1 MCGRLYLI
9 NLPAQLH
16 PSGKAYLT
24 GVTKQVNL
32 GATFMLQ
39 LTVNFKC
46 AGIPTRC
53 TLKYMATSLTSVR
66 NVFSFFHVVVP
77 SKNSMGD
84 FRESRMPLN
93 KRYYHCASTGIP
105 VKNFCSSDT
114 VPLTEQSTYTAV
126 I

>member
-9 NLPAQLH
+9 DLPAQLH

-24 GVTKQVNL
+24 AVTEQVNL

-39 LTVNFKC
+39 FTVNFKC

-66 NVFSFFHVVVP
+66 NVFSFFDVIVS
-77 SKNSMGD
+77 SKNSVGD
-84 FRESRMPLN
+84 FQESRTPLK
-93 KRYYHCASTGIP
+93 KRYYHCDTTGIP
-105 VKNFCSSDT
+105 VKNFVHLIQCH
-114 VPLTEQSTYTAV
+114 
-126 I
+126 